1 MAFTFYQSYFD
12 NYGNRREC
20 HGGCSWNTSKGQVPR
35 PPFILV
41 SLGIGLQA
49 LKKGSP
55 YMAAVSALQEV
66 SVNKALLVALVGYPD
81 PALHSCWMSTK

>member
-1 MAFTFYQSYFD
+1 MNSILVTMETEGSVT
-12 NYGNRREC
+12 
-20 HGGCSWNTSKGQVPR
+20 GGCSWNISKGQVPR

>member
-1 MAFTFYQSYFD
+1 M
-12 NYGNRREC
+12 
-20 HGGCSWNTSKGQVPR
+20 
-35 PPFILV
+35 
-41 SLGIGLQA
+41 SLGAGLQA

-81 PALHSCWMSTK
+81 PALQFIHAGCPQSNV